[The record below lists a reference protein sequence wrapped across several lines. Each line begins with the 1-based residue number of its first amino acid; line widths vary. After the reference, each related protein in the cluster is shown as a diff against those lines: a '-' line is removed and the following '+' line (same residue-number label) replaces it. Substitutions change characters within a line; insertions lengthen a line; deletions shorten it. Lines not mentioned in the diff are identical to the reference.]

1 MFYVGQV
8 VKAKVLNCD
17 VEKEKLLL
25 SFKAVAGGDTEAS
38 PKPTFD
44 FEVGKKVEVKVVS
57 KVLTGLEVSILPEET
72 IAFLPMMHLS
82 DHVSNCQ
89 LLWEGL
95 QEGDIISNVVCL
107 SKKKPNIVSFSY
119 F

>member
-1 MFYVGQV
+1 MLIVKIPISGGKNPNWAAFLNVVLMATLVLCSIQV

-44 FEVGKKVEVKVVS
+44 FEVGKVRKWQH
-57 KVLTGLEVSILPEET
+57 IL
-72 IAFLPMMHLS
+72 
-82 DHVSNCQ
+82 
-89 LLWEGL
+89 
-95 QEGDIISNVVCL
+95 
-107 SKKKPNIVSFSY
+107 SY
-119 F
+119 C

>member
-1 MFYVGQV
+1 M
-8 VKAKVLNCD
+8 
-17 VEKEKLLL
+17 
-25 SFKAVAGGDTEAS
+25 
-38 PKPTFD
+38 
-44 FEVGKKVEVKVVS
+44 VS

-72 IAFLPMMHLS
+72 TALLPMMHLS